1 VGGVGCRRTEA
12 RWRGG
17 ERRAVLAGVGN
28 EAGETDSGDR
38 DGAGCGEARRKTT
51 QDEGEWRWKK
61 FVQLRSLEQIKK

>member
-1 VGGVGCRRTEA
+1 M
-12 RWRGG
+12 
-17 ERRAVLAGVGN
+17 LAGVGN